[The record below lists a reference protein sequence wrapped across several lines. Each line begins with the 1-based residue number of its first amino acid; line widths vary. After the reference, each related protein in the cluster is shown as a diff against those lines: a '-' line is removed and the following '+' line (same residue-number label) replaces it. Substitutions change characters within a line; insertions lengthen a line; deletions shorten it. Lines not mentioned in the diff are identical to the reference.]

1 MVNKKAYIDWYM
13 LSVEYGNPG
22 GIMFYIMY
30 SILLRLVCTILLFKA
45 LTVFPSPILS
55 SSDHHDLQEMYF
67 CVRCEGRWL
76 CVLYVLCALNK
87 PTSVERIS
95 VSFQKYYWNNVYYS
109 VHSVFN
115 NSKRGNIASV
125 VKEELKK
132 NHRINM

>member
-1 MVNKKAYIDWYM
+1 M

-45 LTVFPSPILS
+45 LAVFPSPILS
-55 SSDHHDLQEMYF
+55 SSDHHDLQEIYF

-76 CVLYVLCALNK
+76 CVLCALNK

-95 VSFQKYYWNNVYYS
+95 VCYQKLYGNSVYS
-109 VHSVFN
+109 VDCFGH
-115 NSKRGNIASV
+115 
-125 VKEELKK
+125 
-132 NHRINM
+132 

>member
-1 MVNKKAYIDWYM
+1 M

-45 LTVFPSPILS
+45 LAVFPSPILS
-55 SSDHHDLQEMYF
+55 SSDHHDLQEIYF

-95 VSFQKYYWNNVYYS
+95 VSFQSIIEIMCIVRAQF
-109 VHSVFN
+109 FN
-115 NSKRGNIASV
+115 NSERGI
-125 VKEELKK
+125 LPQ
-132 NHRINM
+132 